1 MQTISKTQN
10 VYVVISTIVVTFSR
24 MVCMNYVLNEDIK
37 FVILGIVFVLEDE
50 RRVVSIIDLVFR
62 ILQM

>member
-1 MQTISKTQN
+1 MQTISKTQK
-10 VYVVISTIVVTFSR
+10 VYVVISTTVVTFSR
-24 MVCMNYVLNEDIK
+24 MVFMNYFLNEDIK

-50 RRVVSIIDLVFR
+50 RRVVSIIDLVFQ